1 MEVRTWPTSTTNIT
15 GFLIIVRGCNLRNES
30 IAAALKIFGSVRAL
44 VLDCNAWSM
53 SSLERLSREHHQML
67 ENGAETQSR
76 EKGQCSHNHDRG
88 NKQNSEKGAGYRE
101 RAKRCR
107 SRLLSCHIPVDR
119 QDGADDT
126 EAAEQH
132 SDRRACVVPQRIR
145 I

>member
-1 MEVRTWPTSTTNIT
+1 MEVRTAPTSTTNIT

-107 SRLLSCHIPVDR
+107 SRLLSYQIPADR
-119 QDGADDT
+119 HDGDT
-126 EAAEQH
+126 SKDTAHHHTNRPPSVAPH
-132 SDRRACVVPQRIR
+132 
-145 I
+145 